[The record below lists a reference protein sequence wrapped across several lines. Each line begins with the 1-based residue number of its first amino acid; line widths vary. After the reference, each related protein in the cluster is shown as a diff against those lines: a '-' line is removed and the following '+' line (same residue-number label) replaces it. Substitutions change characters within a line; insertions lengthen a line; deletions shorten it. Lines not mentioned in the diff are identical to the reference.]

1 MNKRELIGQY
11 SALLNVGV
19 TKIETEIV
27 IDDLKLLDDPLESM
41 QKKQRYVVT
50 DGKHLYFQKFQEDVE
65 IVILLDNQPGAIDY
79 VKKFDSKEE
88 AQRVADILG
97 WEVEEVQE

>member
-50 DGKHLYFQKFQEDVE
+50 DGNHLYFKEYQEDVE
-65 IVILLDNQPGAIDY
+65 IVILADEMPGIMNY
-79 VKKFDSKEE
+79 VKKFDTKEE
-88 AQRVADILG
+88 AQKVADVLG

>member
-50 DGKHLYFQKFQEDVE
+50 DGNYLYFQKYQEDVE
-65 IVILLDNQPGAIDY
+65 IVILADEMPGIMNS
-79 VKKFDSKEE
+79 VKKFDTKEE
-88 AQRVADILG
+88 AQEVADVLG

>member
-65 IVILLDNQPGAIDY
+65 IVILADEMLGIMND
-79 VKKFDSKEE
+79 VKKFDTKGE
-88 AQRVADILG
+88 AQKVADVLG

>member
-1 MNKRELIGQY
+1 
-11 SALLNVGV
+11 
-19 TKIETEIV
+19 
-27 IDDLKLLDDPLESM
+27 M

-65 IVILLDNQPGAIDY
+65 IVILADEMPGIMNY
-79 VKKFDSKEE
+79 VKKFDTKEE
-88 AQRVADILG
+88 AQKVADVLG

>member
-1 MNKRELIGQY
+1 MTR
-11 SALLNVGV
+11 S
-19 TKIETEIV
+19 
-27 IDDLKLLDDPLESM
+27 LESM

-65 IVILLDNQPGAIDY
+65 IVILADEMPGIMND
-79 VKKFDSKEE
+79 VKKFDTKGE
-88 AQRVADILG
+88 AQEVADVLG

>member
-27 IDDLKLLDDPLESM
+27 IDDLKLLDDPLEIM

-50 DGKHLYFQKFQEDVE
+50 DGKHLYFKEYQEDVE
-65 IVILLDNQPGAIDY
+65 IVILADEMPGTMNY
-79 VKKFDSKEE
+79 VKKFDNKEE
-88 AQRVADILG
+88 AQKVADMLG

>member
-50 DGKHLYFQKFQEDVE
+50 DGNYLYFQKYQEDVE
-65 IVILLDNQPGAIDY
+65 IVILADEMPGIMNS
-79 VKKFDSKEE
+79 VKKFDTKEE
-88 AQRVADILG
+88 AQEVADVLG
-97 WEVEEVQE
+97 WEVEEV

>member
-27 IDDLKLLDDPLESM
+27 IDDLKLLDDPL
-41 QKKQRYVVT
+41 
-50 DGKHLYFQKFQEDVE
+50 
-65 IVILLDNQPGAIDY
+65 A
-79 VKKFDSKEE
+79 
-88 AQRVADILG
+88 
-97 WEVEEVQE
+97 